1 MALLADELRAGGH
14 PVVAT
19 REPGGTPVAERVRA
33 VLLDPAL
40 APVPLAD
47 ALLHFAARADHVAA
61 VIRAAL
67 QRGENVLCDRFS
79 DSTRAYQGFGQGFD
93 RAAIETLHGLIG
105 LDPDLTIV
113 LDIRVSTSLGRA
125 DGLDRYERLGTDFLD
140 RVHAGFRAIAAA
152 EPVRCALI
160 AADRDRDAIAADV
173 RAVVRDRLGL

>member
-1 MALLADELRAGGH
+1 MLT
-14 PVVAT
+14 T

-40 APVPLAD
+40 TPVPLAD
-47 ALLHFAARADHVAA
+47 ALLHFSARADHVAT
-61 VIRAAL
+61 VIRPAL
-67 QRGENVLCDRFS
+67 ERGDTVLCDRFT

-113 LDIRVSTSLGRA
+113 LAVRVSTSLGRA
-125 DGLDRYERLGTDFLD
+125 DGLDRYERLGTDFLG

-152 EPVRCALI
+152 EPARCALVDG
-160 AADRDRDAIAADV
+160 DRDRDAVAADV